1 MKTKDIIE
9 LSKKIYVGIE
19 ENGINIIRELFSN
32 GETLSQKLKFNAS
45 EEYLKKMIMAQLN
58 IGRMLMSHKYRNS
71 GFEERAKF
79 NSEADKI
86 RRQIDSQ
93 EVLKFDNS
101 TLEALFG
108 NSLNISTEQEYEEWR
123 EFANSDRHKEK
134 KFDTIYL
141 EEETKFNYENETNPL
156 KKIIKSFKYR
166 RMLKEGALEDFY
178 VKKVREMIKEK
189 IAENPENHFIAYRDT
204 HSALEKGVEEY
215 ESIKDIED
223 IARMTLKS
231 LAVEDNKPIDIEG
244 ICNRTRSEM
253 KNTIGLTKNGTE
265 YRKKQV
271 TLGSE
276 SGISNKP
283 VIHTIPF
290 KKVPEAIKNLQ
301 MEYEKAYNSS
311 QSEEK
316 YIEQISKIY
325 ADFIFIQPYEDG
337 NKRTAMCLFNSMLLS
352 KGIIPP
358 PISLINDEQMV
369 KAYYYNAHE
378 KDYEMLQSV
387 VTEKYRE
394 TKSIP
399 NNNNN
404 KQEEMESNYNKEFE
418 K

>member
-1 MKTKDIIE
+1 MKTKDVSKLARKLYIE
-9 LSKKIYVGIE
+9 IE
-19 ENGINIIRELFSN
+19 EKGIDRIKELFSK
-32 GETLSQKLKFNAS
+32 GKTLSQELKFDAN
-45 EEYLKKMIMAQLN
+45 EEYLKKMIMSQLN

-71 GFEERAKF
+71 GFDERAAF

-86 RRQIDSQ
+86 RGQIDGQ
-93 EVLKFDNS
+93 EVLKFDNH

-108 NSLNISTEQEYEEWR
+108 NSLNISTEQEYEEWK
-123 EFANSDRHKEK
+123 EFVDSDRHKEK

-141 EEETKFNYENETNPL
+141 EEEARFSYENETNPL

-166 RMLKEGALEDFY
+166 RLLKEGTLEDSY
-178 VKKVREMIKEK
+178 VKKVRGMIKEK
-189 IAENPENHFIAYRDT
+189 IAENPEDHFIAYRDT

-231 LAVEDNKPIDIEG
+231 LSVEDDKPINIGEV
-244 ICNRTRSEM
+244 CNRVRGEM
-253 KNTIGLTKNGTE
+253 KSTIGSTKNGTE

-276 SGISNKP
+276 SGISNRP
-283 VIHTIPF
+283 VIHTIQF
-290 KKVPEAIKNLQ
+290 EEVPEAIKNLQ
-301 MEYEKAYNSS
+301 IEYEKAYNSS
-311 QSEEK
+311 QSEEE
-316 YIEQISKIY
+316 YIKQIAKIY

-337 NKRTAMCLFNSMLLS
+337 NKRTAACLFNSMLMS
-352 KGIIPP
+352 KGIVPP
-358 PISLINDEQMV
+358 PISLTNDDQMV
-369 KAYYYNAHE
+369 KAYYNAHE

-394 TKSIP
+394 MKSIP
-399 NNNNN
+399 DNNNN

>member
-1 MKTKDIIE
+1 MKAKDVSKLARKLYIE
-9 LSKKIYVGIE
+9 IE
-19 ENGINIIRELFSN
+19 EKGIDRVKELFSK
-32 GETLSQKLKFNAS
+32 GETLSQELKFDAN
-45 EEYLKKMIMAQLN
+45 EEYLKKMIISQLN

-71 GFEERAKF
+71 EFDERAAF
-79 NSEADKI
+79 NSEAGKI
-86 RRQIDSQ
+86 RGQIDSK
-93 EVLKFDNS
+93 EVLKFDNP

-123 EFANSDRHKEK
+123 EFVDSDRHKEK

-141 EEETKFNYENETNPL
+141 EEEARFSYENETNPL

-166 RMLKEGALEDFY
+166 RLLKEGTLEDSY
-178 VKKVREMIKEK
+178 VKKVRGMIKEK
-189 IAENPENHFIAYRDT
+189 IAENPEDHFIAYRDT

-231 LAVEDNKPIDIEG
+231 LSVEEDKPMNIEEV
-244 ICNRTRSEM
+244 CNRVRSEM
-253 KNTIGLTKNGTE
+253 KSTIGSTKNGTE

-276 SGISNKP
+276 SGISNRP
-283 VIHTIPF
+283 VIHTIQF
-290 KKVPEAIKNLQ
+290 EEVPEAIKNLQ
-301 MEYEKAYNSS
+301 IEYEKAYNSS
-311 QSEEK
+311 QSEEE
-316 YIEQISKIY
+316 YIKQIAKIY

-337 NKRTAMCLFNSMLLS
+337 NKRTAMCLFNSMLMS
-352 KGIIPP
+352 KEIVPP
-358 PISLINDEQMV
+358 PISLTNDDQMV
-369 KAYYYNAHE
+369 KAYYNAHE

-399 NNNNN
+399 DNNNN
-404 KQEEMESNYNKEFE
+404 KQEEMEANYNKEFE

>member
-1 MKTKDIIE
+1 MKTKDVSKLARKLYIE
-9 LSKKIYVGIE
+9 IE
-19 ENGINIIRELFSN
+19 EKGIDRVKELFSK
-32 GETLSQKLKFNAS
+32 GKTLSQELKFDAN
-45 EEYLKKMIMAQLN
+45 EEYLKKMIISQLN

-71 GFEERAKF
+71 GFDERAAF

-86 RRQIDSQ
+86 RGQIDSQ
-93 EVLKFDNS
+93 EVLKFDNP

-123 EFANSDRHKEK
+123 EFVDSDRHKEK

-141 EEETKFNYENETNPL
+141 EEEARFSYENETNPL

-166 RMLKEGALEDFY
+166 RLLKEGTLEDSY
-178 VKKVREMIKEK
+178 VKKVRKMIKEK
-189 IAENPENHFIAYRDT
+189 IAENPEDHFISYRDT

-231 LAVEDNKPIDIEG
+231 LSVEEDNPINIEEV
-244 ICNRTRSEM
+244 CNRVRSEM
-253 KNTIGLTKNGTE
+253 KSTISSTKNGTE

-276 SGISNKP
+276 SGISNRP

-290 KKVPEAIKNLQ
+290 EKVPDAIKNLQ
-301 MEYEKAYNSS
+301 IEYEKAYNSS
-311 QSEEK
+311 QSEEE
-316 YIEQISKIY
+316 YIKQIAKIY

-337 NKRTAMCLFNSMLLS
+337 NKRTAACLFNSMLMS
-352 KGIIPP
+352 KENVPP
-358 PISLINDEQMV
+358 PISLTNDDQMV
-369 KAYYYNAHE
+369 KAYYNAHE

-399 NNNNN
+399 DNNNN

>member
-1 MKTKDIIE
+1 MKAKDVSKLARKLYIE
-9 LSKKIYVGIE
+9 IE
-19 ENGINIIRELFSN
+19 EGIDRIKGLFSK
-32 GETLSQKLKFNAS
+32 GETLFQELKFDVN
-45 EEYLKKMIMAQLN
+45 EEYLKKKIMSQLD

-71 GFEERAKF
+71 GFDERTAF
-79 NSEADKI
+79 NNEADKI

-93 EVLKFDNS
+93 EVLKFDNP

-108 NSLNISTEQEYEEWR
+108 NSLNISTEQEYEEWK
-123 EFANSDRHKEK
+123 EFVDSDRHKEK

-141 EEETKFNYENETNPL
+141 EEEARFSYENETNPL

-166 RMLKEGALEDFY
+166 RLLKEETLEDSY
-178 VKKVREMIKEK
+178 VKKVRGMIKEK
-189 IAENPENHFIAYRDT
+189 IAENPEDHFISYRDT

-231 LAVEDNKPIDIEG
+231 LSVEEDKPINIEEV
-244 ICNRTRSEM
+244 CNRVRSEM
-253 KNTIGLTKNGTE
+253 KSIIGSTKNGTE

-276 SGISNKP
+276 SGISNRP
-283 VIHTIPF
+283 VIHTIQF
-290 KKVPEAIKNLQ
+290 EEVPKAIKNLQ
-301 MEYEKAYNSS
+301 IEYEKAYNSS
-311 QSEEK
+311 QSEEE
-316 YIEQISKIY
+316 YIKQIAKIY

-337 NKRTAMCLFNSMLLS
+337 NKRTAMCVFNSMLMS
-352 KGIIPP
+352 KGIVPP
-358 PISLINDEQMV
+358 PISLINDDQMV
-369 KAYYYNAHE
+369 KAYYNAHE

-394 TKSIP
+394 MLRSGAQNREETKR
-399 NNNNN
+399 
-404 KQEEMESNYNKEFE
+404 EESSKDIE